1 MTHLDIVR
9 QRLHNQHI
17 SQQQFEKPEDIVR
30 WLGAIQA
37 QDYAAAKWAV
47 GLRLQHATDNAIE
60 QAAADGAILRTHVM
74 RTTWQ
79 FVSPDDIRW
88 FLALFAPRIHAANA
102 FAYRRLEL
110 DDTIFLRCNDALI
123 QALQGGKQLTR
134 LELVAVLQRAGI
146 AVGDGQRYGTIII
159 HAELDGIICSGAKRG
174 KQQTY
179 ALLDERVP
187 PTKALDQDE
196 ALAEFARRYFTSHGP
211 ATLRDFVWWS
221 GLKVADA
228 RAALAMVSSQLI
240 HEVID
245 GQTYWFSATSLPA
258 KDSSPTVHLLPNFD
272 EYIVGYTDRRAI
284 FDASHAPKLDARG
297 NFLFNHTIAIDGQVV
312 GTWKRTIKRDAV
324 MLTPNFFM
332 PLNKVEMDAFVMATR
347 RYEAFLS
354 VVR

>member
-1 MTHLDIVR
+1 MAHLDIVR

-17 SQQQFEKPEDIVR
+17 SQQQFEKPEDVVR
-30 WLGAIQA
+30 WLGAVQA

-47 GLRLQHATDNAIE
+47 GLRLRNITDDAIE
-60 QAAADGAILRTHVM
+60 QAVADGAILRTHVM

-88 FLALFAPRIHAANA
+88 FLALFAPRIHAAYA

-123 QALQGGKQLTR
+123 QALRGGKQLTR
-134 LELVAVLQRAGI
+134 SEIMTVLQHAGI
-146 AVGDGQRYGTIII
+146 GTNDGQRYGTIII

-174 KQQTY
+174 KQLTY

-187 PTKALDQDE
+187 PARALDRDE

-211 ATLRDFVWWS
+211 ATLHDFVWWS

-228 RAALAMVSSQLI
+228 RAALAMVSSQLT

-245 GQTYWFSATSLPA
+245 GQTYWFAETSLPA

-284 FDASHAPKLDARG
+284 WNPSHTPKLDARG

-312 GTWKRTIKRDAV
+312 GTWKRTIKKDAV
-324 MLTPNFFM
+324 ILTPNFFNS
-332 PLNKVEMDAFVMATR
+332 LSQAETDAFVSATK